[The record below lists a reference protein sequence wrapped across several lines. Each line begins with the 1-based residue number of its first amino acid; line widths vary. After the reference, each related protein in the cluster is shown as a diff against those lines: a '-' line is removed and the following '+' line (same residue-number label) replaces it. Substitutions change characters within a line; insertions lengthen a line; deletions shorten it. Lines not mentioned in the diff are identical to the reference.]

1 MLKKVLLGAFTAL
14 SLGAIVSLNIG
25 AVEAANNIKI
35 DEAGNVILVS
45 DNEETDGVTAL
56 QLSLKVDS
64 DIDVDVSFEFNSE
77 NDIKI
82 SEYRYHEETNCLN
95 IYISDSKPL
104 FDGEDILDIGS
115 VSAKDIDGNS
125 VDVEIDV
132 VKDSLKYVYQN
143 TLMEDEF
150 EVQIETKPTTTTT
163 TSTTTTTKPTTA
175 TTTST
180 TATTKPT
187 TATTTSTTATTK
199 PTTATTTSTTAT
211 TKPTTTTTTSTT
223 KPITTTTATE
233 ANNGH
238 IASDEEFCTWAI
250 TDYQDATGIT
260 AAKAEINEN
269 SEGMYEITLSDD
281 SGSVLDVYVIDPDT
295 GVGTNSANEEV
306 NLPQTGNNAMT
317 NVLIAL
323 GALMFMVLGVYIIKR
338 SGIIR
343 REENEK

>member
-14 SLGAIVSLNIG
+14 SLGAIISLNIG

-150 EVQIETKPTTTTT
+150 EVQIETKPTTAATTSTTTTTKPTTTTT
-163 TSTTTTTKPTTA
+163 TSTTTTTKPTT
-175 TTTST
+175 
-180 TATTKPT
+180 
-187 TATTTSTTATTK
+187 
-199 PTTATTTSTTAT
+199 
-211 TKPTTTTTTSTT
+211 TTTTSTT
-223 KPITTTTATE
+223 TTSTTTTTKLTTTTTTTE

-238 IASDEEFCTWAI
+238 IASDEELRTWAI

-269 SEGMYEITLSDD
+269 SEGLYEITLSDD

-295 GVGTNSANEEV
+295 GVGTNSANEEI
-306 NLPQTGNNAMT
+306 NLPQTGNNTMT

-323 GALMFMVLGVYIIKR
+323 GALMFMVLGVYIIKI